1 MNCSDTRWARK
12 VRAVIFDLD
21 DTLYNRKAAQA
32 ELARIIFRRFSKL
45 FAGIDRQRVIRTF
58 MRSDDKSTSDFY
70 SGRPS
75 NGMRQAR
82 FEYLLQS
89 LGLTTDYAEEIT
101 REYMGAYPS
110 IHAPMRG
117 AVKAVKTIAE
127 RFSVGLITN
136 GLPDIQYEKLK
147 VIGLSDVFSVIV
159 LSEEVGI
166 RKPDPR
172 IFAMSADLMGVPPIE
187 CLYVGDSYSHDV
199 VGAKAAGMK
208 SCWLNPGS
216 LESEGSPLLADIV
229 VSSIAELV
237 TVLGISE
244 PNVR

>member
-1 MNCSDTRWARK
+1 M
-12 VRAVIFDLD
+12 
-21 DTLYNRKAAQA
+21 Q
-32 ELARIIFRRFSKL
+32 
-45 FAGIDRQRVIRTF
+45 
-58 MRSDDKSTSDFY
+58 SDDKSTVDFY

-75 NGMRQAR
+75 DGMRQAR
-82 FEYLLQS
+82 FEYFLQS
-89 LGLTTDYAEEIT
+89 LGLTTDYAEAIT
-101 REYMGAYPS
+101 KEYMSAYPS
-110 IHAPMRG
+110 IHAPMPG
-117 AVKAVKTIAE
+117 AVKAVKAIAE

-147 VIGLSDVFSVIV
+147 MIGLRGVFSVIV

-172 IFAMSADLMGVPPIE
+172 IFAIAADLMGFAPVE

-208 SCWLNPGS
+208 ACWLSHG
-216 LESEGSPLLADIV
+216 LESEASLSEADIV

-237 TVLGISE
+237 AVLGIGE
-244 PNVR
+244 PDVR